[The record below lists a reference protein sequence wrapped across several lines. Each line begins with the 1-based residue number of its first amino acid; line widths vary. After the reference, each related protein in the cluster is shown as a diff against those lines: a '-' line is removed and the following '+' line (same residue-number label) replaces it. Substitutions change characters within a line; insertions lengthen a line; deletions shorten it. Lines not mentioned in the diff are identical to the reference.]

1 LNGLEI
7 EFLAYNI
14 HSFKIGFMQKIQVKD
29 SPKPV
34 GHYSQA
40 IVSGGLLF
48 TSGILPIKIKTSEKL
63 PIDLSIE
70 EQLKVVFD
78 NLTQILQE
86 VGLKPDKIVKAT
98 VYIAGGENWGIVNE
112 LFAKFFG
119 EHRPARSI
127 IPVPELH
134 FGYKV
139 ELEAI
144 AEL

>member
-1 LNGLEI
+1 ME
-7 EFLAYNI
+7 Y
-14 HSFKIGFMQKIQVKD
+14 IQVKD
-29 SPKPV
+29 SLKPV

-40 IVSGGLLF
+40 IVSGGMLF

-63 PIDLSIE
+63 PIESNIE

-78 NLTQILQE
+78 NLTQVLQE
-86 VGLKPDKIVKAT
+86 AGLTSNNVVKTT
-98 VYIAGGENWGIVNE
+98 VYIAGGENWGVVNE
-112 LFAKFFG
+112 LYAKFFG

-134 FGYKV
+134 FGYKI

-144 AEL
+144 AEM

>member
-1 LNGLEI
+1 
-7 EFLAYNI
+7 
-14 HSFKIGFMQKIQVKD
+14 MQKIQVKD
-29 SPKPV
+29 SPKPM

-40 IVSGGLLF
+40 IVSNGMLF
-48 TSGILPIKIKTSEKL
+48 TSGILPIKINTSEKL
-63 PIDLSIE
+63 PIESSIE
-70 EQLKVVFD
+70 EQLNVVFD
-78 NLTQILQE
+78 NLNQILQE
-86 VGLKPDKIVKAT
+86 VGISPDKVIKAT
-98 VYIAGGENWGIVNE
+98 IYISGGENWGIVDE
-112 LFAKFFG
+112 LYAKYFG

>member
-1 LNGLEI
+1 ME
-7 EFLAYNI
+7 Y
-14 HSFKIGFMQKIQVKD
+14 IQVKD
-29 SPKPV
+29 SLKPV

-63 PIDLSIE
+63 PIESNIE

-86 VGLKPDKIVKAT
+86 AGLTSNNVVKTT
-98 VYIAGGENWGIVNE
+98 VYIAGGENWGAVNE
-112 LFAKFFG
+112 LYAKFFG
-119 EHRPARSI
+119 KHRPARSI

-134 FGYKV
+134 FGYKI

-144 AEL
+144 AEM

>member
-1 LNGLEI
+1 
-7 EFLAYNI
+7 
-14 HSFKIGFMQKIQVKD
+14 MQKIQVKD

-48 TSGILPIKIKTSEKL
+48 TSGILPIKIKTAEKL
-63 PIDLSIE
+63 PIESNIE
-70 EQLKVVFD
+70 DQLRVVFD
-78 NLTQILQE
+78 NLTLILQE
-86 VGLKPDKIVKAT
+86 VGLSSENVVKTT
-98 VYIAGGENWGIVNE
+98 VYISGGENWGIVNE
-112 LFAKFFG
+112 LYENFFG

>member
-1 LNGLEI
+1 
-7 EFLAYNI
+7 
-14 HSFKIGFMQKIQVKD
+14 MQKIQISD
-29 SPKPV
+29 SPRPV

-48 TSGILPIKIKTSEKL
+48 TSGILPIKIKTAEKL
-63 PIDLSIE
+63 PIESSIE

-86 VGLKPDKIVKAT
+86 VGLSSENVVKTT
-98 VYIAGGENWGIVNE
+98 VYISGEENWGIVNE
-112 LFAKFFG
+112 LYATFFG
-119 EHRPARSI
+119 GHRPARSI
-127 IPVPELH
+127 IPVSELH

-139 ELEAI
+139 EVEAI

>member
-1 LNGLEI
+1 
-7 EFLAYNI
+7 
-14 HSFKIGFMQKIQVKD
+14 MQKIQVTD

-40 IVSGGLLF
+40 IVSNGLLF

-63 PIDLSIE
+63 PAESSIE
-70 EQLKVVFD
+70 EQLAVVFQ
-78 NLTQILQE
+78 NLKEILAEASLASGE
-86 VGLKPDKIVKAT
+86 VVKT
-98 VYIAGGENWGIVNE
+98 TIYITDGAAWGIVNQA
-112 LFAKFFG
+112 FADFFG
-119 EHRPARSI
+119 NHRPARSI

>member
-1 LNGLEI
+1 ME
-7 EFLAYNI
+7 Y
-14 HSFKIGFMQKIQVKD
+14 IQVKD

-63 PIDLSIE
+63 PIESSIE

-86 VGLKPDKIVKAT
+86 VGLASENVVKT
-98 VYIAGGENWGIVNE
+98 TIYIAGGENWEIVNE
-112 LFAKFFG
+112 LYAKFFG
-119 EHRPARSI
+119 EHLPARSI

>member
-1 LNGLEI
+1 ME
-7 EFLAYNI
+7 Y
-14 HSFKIGFMQKIQVKD
+14 IQIKD

-34 GHYSQA
+34 GHYSQG

-63 PIDLSIE
+63 PIESSIE
-70 EQLKVVFD
+70 EQLIVVFD

-86 VGLKPDKIVKAT
+86 VGLKPDNVVKTT

-112 LFAKFFG
+112 LYANFFG

-134 FGYKV
+134 FGYKL

>member
-1 LNGLEI
+1 
-7 EFLAYNI
+7 
-14 HSFKIGFMQKIQVKD
+14 MQKIQVTD

-40 IVSGGLLF
+40 IVSNGLLF

-63 PIDLSIE
+63 SIE
-70 EQLKVVFD
+70 SNIDEQLAVVFH
-78 NLTQILQE
+78 NLKEILAE
-86 VGLKPDKIVKAT
+86 VSLTPDKVAKTTI
-98 VYIAGGENWGIVNE
+98 YITDGAAWGIVNKA
-112 LFAKFFG
+112 FANFFG
-119 EHRPARSI
+119 DHRPARSI

>member
-1 LNGLEI
+1 MEHVQI
-7 EFLAYNI
+7 
-14 HSFKIGFMQKIQVKD
+14 KD

-63 PIDLSIE
+63 PIESSIE

-86 VGLKPDKIVKAT
+86 VGLTFDNVVKTT
-98 VYIAGGENWGIVNE
+98 VYVAGGENWGIVNE
-112 LFAKFFG
+112 LYANFFG

>member
-1 LNGLEI
+1 
-7 EFLAYNI
+7 
-14 HSFKIGFMQKIQVKD
+14 MQKIQVKD
-29 SPKPV
+29 SQKPV

-63 PIDLSIE
+63 PVESSIE
-70 EQLKVVFD
+70 EQLIIVFD

-86 VGLKPDKIVKAT
+86 AGLDADNVVKTT
-98 VYIAGGENWGIVNE
+98 VYIAGGENWGVVNE
-112 LFAKFFG
+112 LYAKFFA